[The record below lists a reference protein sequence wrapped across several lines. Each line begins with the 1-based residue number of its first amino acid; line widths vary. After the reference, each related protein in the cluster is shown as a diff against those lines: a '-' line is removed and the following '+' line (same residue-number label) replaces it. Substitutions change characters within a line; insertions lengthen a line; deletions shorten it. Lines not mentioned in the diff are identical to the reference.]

1 MYCTLLIIKALLHLQ
16 HAWSFL
22 ILRSFKIWSFQKFL
36 KQICQS
42 RKLCTDQVCL
52 ISTMIHHHIKRVHGL
67 TCSQDTRHSLN
78 EKKASRL
85 TFLAF
90 KFQWVASDVL
100 VTQKLQAVLV
110 AMKPWYVIGSILQ
123 PLDIRWYI
131 LPLYQIIRHFGIS
144 KFIALTMYLDITYI

>member
-1 MYCTLLIIKALLHLQ
+1 MYCTPLIIKALLHLQ

-52 ISTMIHHHIKRVHGL
+52 ISTMIHHHIQRIHGL
-67 TCSQDTRHSLN
+67 TRSQDTRHSLN

-90 KFQWVASDVL
+90 KFQWVFGYRLRCSSYSEASSCFSCNETLICNWFHFTTFRYQV
-100 VTQKLQAVLV
+100 VH
-110 AMKPWYVIGSILQ
+110 
-123 PLDIRWYI
+123 
-131 LPLYQIIRHFGIS
+131 LPPSQIYKTFWHF
-144 KFIALTMYLDITYI
+144 